1 LTRWAWGYAYW
12 GAAWLF
18 AGFLAAELL
27 GEFRLAPWPTFSETA
42 WHAIATYPL
51 VGPLVFATLV
61 FLSVHFLY
69 HRPVWQ
75 SVAYGLVVAG
85 VAHWLDHRL

>member
-1 LTRWAWGYAYW
+1 MSRWVWGYAYW
-12 GAAWLF
+12 GAGWLLF
-18 AGFLAAELL
+18 GFLAAELA
-27 GEFRLAPWPTFSETA
+27 GYFGLAPWPTFSETV
-42 WHAIATYPL
+42 WHATRYPA

-69 HRPVWQ
+69 HRHIWQ
-75 SVAYGLVVAG
+75 SVGYGLIVAL